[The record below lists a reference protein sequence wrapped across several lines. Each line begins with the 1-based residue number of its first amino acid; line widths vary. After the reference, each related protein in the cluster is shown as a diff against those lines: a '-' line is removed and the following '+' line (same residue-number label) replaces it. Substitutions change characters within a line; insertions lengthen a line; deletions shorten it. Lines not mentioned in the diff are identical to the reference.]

1 MATTTQRQ
9 SLKALQERLAG
20 RLAEAKKSGPD
31 ASWLA
36 VQARGSRY
44 LLPLVHS
51 GEIFPVPVIQPVP
64 HTRPWFLGVSAVRGA
79 LVSVVD
85 MAHLFGVHQGQ
96 SVPPLKLTPE
106 TKLVALNSALGLNA
120 ALLID
125 RLVGLRSAGMFVGA
139 VPSAAHA
146 MPVFSQLL
154 TDAQGV
160 EWQELN
166 LQALLD
172 WPDFLSVAA

>member
-1 MATTTQRQ
+1 MATTSQRQ

-36 VQARGSRY
+36 VQARGQRY

-51 GEIFPVPVIQPVP
+51 GEIFPVPAIQPVP
-64 HTRPWFLGVSAVRGA
+64 YTQPWFLGVSAVRGA
-79 LVSVVD
+79 LMSVVD
-85 MAHLFGVHQGQ
+85 MALLFHGKGTEKP
-96 SVPPLKLTPE
+96 VPLRLTQE
-106 TKLVALNSALGLNA
+106 TKLVALNTALGLNA

-125 RLVGLRSAGMFVGA
+125 RLVGLRSATMFVGA
-139 VPSAAHA
+139 VPSASGAL
-146 MPVFSQLL
+146 PVFSQLL
-154 TDAQGV
+154 TDAEGIQ
-160 EWQELN
+160 WQELN

>member
-1 MATTTQRQ
+1 MASTNQRQ
-9 SLKALQERLAG
+9 SLKALQERLAT

-36 VQARGSRY
+36 VQARGKRY

-64 HTRPWFLGVSAVRGA
+64 HTQPWFLGVSAVRGA

-85 MAHLFGVHQGQ
+85 MALLFSSQGGEPP
-96 SVPPLKLTPE
+96 PPLKMTQE
-106 TKLVALNSALGLNA
+106 TKLVALNTALGLNA

-139 VPSAAHA
+139 VPSAADA
-146 MPVFSQLL
+146 FPVFSQLL

-172 WPDFLSVAA
+172 WPNFLSVAA